1 MFLDFTKSY
10 QYISFEWKIDSRPY
24 LMLFQDI
31 IFTQLVF
38 QQKIQSFDEK
48 NMNNHINL
56 IFRFLFYNMQ
66 IYNI

>member
-56 IFRFLFYNMQ
+56 IFRFLFYNIQ